1 MTPAAGK
8 WKGRKK
14 KKLQMEQVTSAK
26 WRELSWL
33 QVTTDG
39 HAAVIGGVQGRDS
52 LPNQLMDDFVCKGY
66 RKRNRRK
73 KSIFDF
79 DL

>member
-8 WKGRKK
+8 WEGKK
-14 KKLQMEQVTSAK
+14 KEKITNGASNINQMEGAK
-26 WRELSWL
+26 L
-33 QVTTDG
+33 VTTD
-39 HAAVIGGVQGRDS
+39 AAVRRS
-52 LPNQLMDDFVCKGY
+52 ARKRLPNQLMDDFVCKGY